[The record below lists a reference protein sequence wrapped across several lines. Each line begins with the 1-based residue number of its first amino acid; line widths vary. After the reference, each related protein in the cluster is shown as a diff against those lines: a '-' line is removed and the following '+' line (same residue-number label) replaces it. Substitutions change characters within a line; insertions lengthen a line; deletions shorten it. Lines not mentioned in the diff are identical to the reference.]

1 MLDSSSYLLETARS
15 LVLNP
20 KDPPT
25 WSILAGHSRTVSD
38 SIKSLITSIRDKAPG
53 QRECDYSID
62 NINKCIRDIDQAS
75 LAAVGQ
81 TLPCRDDISMEALQE
96 QLTSSVQEIGHL
108 IDPVSTTARG
118 EAAQLGHKVTQLA
131 RYFDPLIVASMGLA
145 SKLHNH
151 QQQMTIL
158 DQSKTLSESALQ
170 MLYAAKEGGGNPKA
184 CHTHDAIS
192 EAAQLMKEAVDDIM
206 VTLNEAASEGG
217 MVGGMVESIAEA
229 MGRLDEGTPPE
240 PEGSFV
246 DYQTTMVKCSK
257 AIAIT
262 AQEMMTKSITCPEEL
277 GGLASQVTV
286 DYGQLAHQGR
296 LAAATAEP
304 EEVRSHALCPMERC
318 VLFFEMTPLP

>member
-1 MLDSSSYLLETARS
+1 MLDSSTFLLETARA

-62 NINKCIRDIDQAS
+62 SINKCIRDIEQAS

-81 TLPCRDDISMEALQE
+81 TLPCREDISMEALQDH
-96 QLTSSVQEIGHL
+96 LTSSVQEIGHL
-108 IDPVSTTARG
+108 IDPVATAARG
-118 EAAQLGHKVTQLA
+118 EAAQLGHN
-131 RYFDPLIVASMGLA
+131 YFEPLIVASVGLA
-145 SKLHNH
+145 SKLHDH

-158 DQSKTLSESALQ
+158 DQTKTLSESALQ

-184 CHTHDAIS
+184 CHTHDAIT

-217 MVGGMVESIAEA
+217 MVGGMVEAIAES
-229 MGRLDEGTPPE
+229 MGR
-240 PEGSFV
+240 V
-246 DYQTTMVKCSK
+246 
-257 AIAIT
+257 
-262 AQEMMTKSITCPEEL
+262 SILRTINIIYRFLILCRN
-277 GGLASQVTV
+277 SV
-286 DYGQLAHQGR
+286 QLY
-296 LAAATAEP
+296 
-304 EEVRSHALCPMERC
+304 S
-318 VLFFEMTPLP
+318 LFPAG